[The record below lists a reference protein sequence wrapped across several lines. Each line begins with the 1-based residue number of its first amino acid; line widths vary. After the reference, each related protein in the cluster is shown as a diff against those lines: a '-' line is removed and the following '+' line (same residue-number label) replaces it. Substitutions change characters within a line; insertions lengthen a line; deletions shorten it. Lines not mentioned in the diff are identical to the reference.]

1 MYRENPYSNMHEL
14 VNNDR
19 IAKLFGISLEDYGKG
34 WAKTSITIREDML
47 NAYNLAHGA
56 VIYALADVAFAIACN
71 SHGLKA
77 VALSI
82 TIHYRRPAGLGMH
95 LTAIAEEESK
105 GKTTALY
112 KIKVLD
118 EEGKLIASAMGL
130 AYISGG

>member
-1 MYRENPYSNMHEL
+1 MFRETPYSNMHEL
-14 VNNDR
+14 VSNDK
-19 IAKLFGISLEDYGKG
+19 IAKLFGIILEDYGEG
-34 WAKTSITIREDML
+34 WARTSMIVREEML

-56 VIYALADVAFAIACN
+56 AIYALADVAFAVACN

-77 VALSI
+77 VALSVN
-82 TIHYRRPAGLGMH
+82 IHYRRPVGFGRRLI
-95 LTAIAEEESK
+95 AIAEEENK

-118 EEGKLIASAMGL
+118 EEGKLIASATGL